1 MPQRQTKFSETWLSS
16 VDSNGQRIG
25 EWCRKG
31 QNEYQA
37 YCQFC
42 DVQVKCDNAGKTQLL
57 QHSKQKKH
65 IDAIKPSVDKK
76 QKKLVAFSKQSGESS
91 ACSSQSLGLITPG
104 DSMNA
109 EIFWLAKVSV
119 SNLNLQSVDNIGDL
133 FRAMFPD
140 SKIAANFKLSHTS
153 ASYMIA
159 DGMSKYFTQLIVKDL
174 VKSKLPF
181 CIHFDETTS
190 TQVKKQMDLTLR
202 YWSPTHEEV
211 WITYYTSLFFG
222 HAEGE
227 KVAVK
232 MYEQLVS
239 DGIPVAQLVTL
250 VRDGPNV
257 NKTMFRKMD
266 ELIRHDNPEFTV
278 LVDLGSCSIHT
289 IHNAFGKGL
298 EKCGKEI
305 EQLCMDLHAL
315 FKYSA
320 ARREDFREVQI
331 EMDLDLTNFL
341 QHTVVR
347 WLSIGPAVKRILEQ
361 WEAVTQFV
369 TDLAKDPKKLPRS
382 INFKRVHMML
392 YAKEKMVTRVLL
404 EFLNDVIPIFEQF
417 LLLFQRASPVIHIM
431 YDSMCDILVRLLRRF
446 MKGQAVEKRYGSD
459 ITSIECQDVKHQ
471 LPDKSIVIGK
481 GAREALVKLTS
492 EQQRQALLG
501 IRSFMCTTATELQQ
515 KLPLKN
521 ELLRQLGCTN
531 PNIERLT
538 AVLQPEI
545 STSEVIDEWKL
556 FQVDNELSDYNQQE
570 RIEKYWNAVFQLQS
584 SDGQLRYKLLP
595 AVIKSALTLGQT
607 NAESECSLSVNA
619 AIVTRERT
627 LLSENTIIGLRV
639 VKEAVRFFDPVSNQP
654 EKIAITDDLRRFVR
668 NAHAAYKERL
678 ERMKR
683 KKDEVQRMKEISEKA
698 KKEKERLLEKKKSL
712 ELTEDNLN
720 EQEEKARQKLSV
732 ADELLKDATSKL
744 DSALASKPI
753 NTNSITATKM
763 MLETASV
770 KREEAMDEL
779 DEIRK
784 RRKSLDKSTHKPL
797 DQALPSKETSK
808 SKRKLESEEKSQKK
822 LKK

>member
-1 MPQRQTKFSETWLSS
+1 
-16 VDSNGQRIG
+16 
-25 EWCRKG
+25 
-31 QNEYQA
+31 
-37 YCQFC
+37 
-42 DVQVKCDNAGKTQLL
+42 
-57 QHSKQKKH
+57 
-65 IDAIKPSVDKK
+65 
-76 QKKLVAFSKQSGESS
+76 
-91 ACSSQSLGLITPG
+91 
-104 DSMNA
+104 
-109 EIFWLAKVSV
+109 
-119 SNLNLQSVDNIGDL
+119 
-133 FRAMFPD
+133 
-140 SKIAANFKLSHTS
+140 
-153 ASYMIA
+153 
-159 DGMSKYFTQLIVKDL
+159 
-174 VKSKLPF
+174 
-181 CIHFDETTS
+181 
-190 TQVKKQMDLTLR
+190 
-202 YWSPTHEEV
+202 
-211 WITYYTSLFFG
+211 
-222 HAEGE
+222 
-227 KVAVK
+227 
-232 MYEQLVS
+232 
-239 DGIPVAQLVTL
+239 
-250 VRDGPNV
+250 
-257 NKTMFRKMD
+257 MD
-266 ELIRHDNPEFTV
+266 ELIGCDNPEFTG

-320 ARREDFREVQI
+320 ARHEDFREVQI
-331 EMDLDLTNFL
+331 EMDLDLTSFL

-382 INFKRVHMML
+382 INFKRAHMML
-392 YAKEKMVTRVLL
+392 NTKIKMVTRVLL
-404 EFLNDVIPIFEQF
+404 EFLNDVIPVFEQF

-431 YDSMCDILVRLLRRF
+431 YNSMCDILVRLLRRF

-459 ITSIECQDVKHQ
+459 LTSIECQDVQLQ

-501 IRSFMCTTATELQQ
+501 ICSFMCTTATELQQ

-531 PNIERLT
+531 PLKSKKKSTVSSIERLT
-538 AVLQPEI
+538 TVLQPAI

-556 FQVDNELSDYNQQE
+556 FQVDNELPDNNQQE

-595 AVIKSALTLGQT
+595 AVIKSALTVGQT
-607 NAESECSLSVNA
+607 NAESERSLSVNA

-627 LLSENTIIGLRV
+627 LLSENTIIGLLCCRRSCKV
-639 VKEAVRFFDPVSNQP
+639 FDPVSNQP
-654 EKIAITDDLRRFVR
+654 EKIVITDDLRRFVR
-668 NAHAAYKERL
+668 NVHAAYKEGL
-678 ERMKR
+678 EREREDEEKKR
-683 KKDEVQRMKEISEKA
+683 QEVQRMKEISEKA
-698 KKEKERLLEKKKSL
+698 KKENERRLLEKKKSL

-732 ADELLKDATSKL
+732 ADEPLKDATPKL
-744 DSALASKPI
+744 DSTLASKPI
-753 NTNSITATKM
+753 NTNSITAAKM

-784 RRKSLDKSTHKPL
+784 RRKSLDKSTHKLL

>member
-1 MPQRQTKFSETWLSS
+1 M
-16 VDSNGQRIG
+16 
-25 EWCRKG
+25 
-31 QNEYQA
+31 
-37 YCQFC
+37 
-42 DVQVKCDNAGKTQLL
+42 
-57 QHSKQKKH
+57 
-65 IDAIKPSVDKK
+65 
-76 QKKLVAFSKQSGESS
+76 
-91 ACSSQSLGLITPG
+91 
-104 DSMNA
+104 
-109 EIFWLAKVSV
+109 
-119 SNLNLQSVDNIGDL
+119 
-133 FRAMFPD
+133 
-140 SKIAANFKLSHTS
+140 
-153 ASYMIA
+153 
-159 DGMSKYFTQLIVKDL
+159 
-174 VKSKLPF
+174 
-181 CIHFDETTS
+181 
-190 TQVKKQMDLTLR
+190 
-202 YWSPTHEEV
+202 
-211 WITYYTSLFFG
+211 
-222 HAEGE
+222 
-227 KVAVK
+227 
-232 MYEQLVS
+232 
-239 DGIPVAQLVTL
+239 
-250 VRDGPNV
+250 
-257 NKTMFRKMD
+257 
-266 ELIRHDNPEFTV
+266 
-278 LVDLGSCSIHT
+278 
-289 IHNAFGKGL
+289 
-298 EKCGKEI
+298 
-305 EQLCMDLHAL
+305 
-315 FKYSA
+315 
-320 ARREDFREVQI
+320 
-331 EMDLDLTNFL
+331 
-341 QHTVVR
+341 
-347 WLSIGPAVKRILEQ
+347 SIGPAVKGILEQ

-392 YAKEKMVTRVLL
+392 NAKEKMVTRVLL
-404 EFLNDVIPIFEQF
+404 EFLNDVIPVFEQF

-431 YDSMCDILVRLLRRF
+431 YDSICDILVRLLRRF

-459 ITSIECQDVKHQ
+459 LTSIECQDVKLQ

-501 IRSFMCTTATELQQ
+501 ICSFMCTTATELQQ

-531 PNIERLT
+531 LLKRKKESAVSSIERLT
-538 AVLQPEI
+538 TVLQPAI

-595 AVIKSALTLGQT
+595 AVIKSALTLGKT
-607 NAESECSLSVNA
+607 NAESERSLSVNA

-678 ERMKR
+678 EREREDEEKKR
-683 KKDEVQRMKEISEKA
+683 QEVQRMKEISEK
-698 KKEKERLLEKKKSL
+698 ERLLEKKSL

-753 NTNSITATKM
+753 NTNSITAAKM

-784 RRKSLDKSTHKPL
+784 RRKSLDKSTHKLL

>member
-65 IDAIKPSVDKK
+65 IDAIKHSVDKK

-119 SNLNLQSVDNIGDL
+119 SNLSLRSVDNIGDL

-140 SKIAANFKLSHTS
+140 SKIAANFKLSRTS

-239 DGIPVAQLVTL
+239 DGIPVAKLVTL

-257 NKTMFRKMD
+257 NKTIFRKMD
-266 ELIRHDNPEFTV
+266 ELIRHDNPEFTG

-392 YAKEKMVTRVLL
+392 NAKEKMVTRVLL
-404 EFLNDVIPIFEQF
+404 EFLNDVIPVFEQF

-459 ITSIECQDVKHQ
+459 LTSIECQDVKLQ

-531 PNIERLT
+531 PLKRKKESTVSSIERLT
-538 AVLQPEI
+538 TVLQPAI

-556 FQVDNELSDYNQQE
+556 FQVDNELPDYNQQE

-607 NAESECSLSVNA
+607 NAESERSLSVNA

-627 LLSENTIIGLRV
+627 LLSENTIIGL
-639 VKEAVRFFDPVSNQP
+639 
-654 EKIAITDDLRRFVR
+654 
-668 NAHAAYKERL
+668 
-678 ERMKR
+678 
-683 KKDEVQRMKEISEKA
+683 
-698 KKEKERLLEKKKSL
+698 
-712 ELTEDNLN
+712 
-720 EQEEKARQKLSV
+720 
-732 ADELLKDATSKL
+732 
-744 DSALASKPI
+744 
-753 NTNSITATKM
+753 
-763 MLETASV
+763 
-770 KREEAMDEL
+770 
-779 DEIRK
+779 
-784 RRKSLDKSTHKPL
+784 
-797 DQALPSKETSK
+797 
-808 SKRKLESEEKSQKK
+808 
-822 LKK
+822 

>member
-65 IDAIKPSVDKK
+65 IDAIKHSVDKK

-104 DSMNA
+104 NSMNA
-109 EIFWLAKVSV
+109 EIFLLAKMSV
-119 SNLNLQSVDNIGDL
+119 SNLSLRSVDNIGDL

-140 SKIAANFKLSHTS
+140 SKIAANFKLSGTS

-174 VKSKLPF
+174 V
-181 CIHFDETTS
+181 
-190 TQVKKQMDLTLR
+190 
-202 YWSPTHEEV
+202 
-211 WITYYTSLFFG
+211 
-222 HAEGE
+222 
-227 KVAVK
+227 
-232 MYEQLVS
+232 
-239 DGIPVAQLVTL
+239 
-250 VRDGPNV
+250 
-257 NKTMFRKMD
+257 
-266 ELIRHDNPEFTV
+266 
-278 LVDLGSCSIHT
+278 
-289 IHNAFGKGL
+289 
-298 EKCGKEI
+298 
-305 EQLCMDLHAL
+305 
-315 FKYSA
+315 
-320 ARREDFREVQI
+320 
-331 EMDLDLTNFL
+331 
-341 QHTVVR
+341 
-347 WLSIGPAVKRILEQ
+347 
-361 WEAVTQFV
+361 
-369 TDLAKDPKKLPRS
+369 
-382 INFKRVHMML
+382 
-392 YAKEKMVTRVLL
+392 
-404 EFLNDVIPIFEQF
+404 NDVIPVFEQF

-459 ITSIECQDVKHQ
+459 LTSIECQDVKLQ

-501 IRSFMCTTATELQQ
+501 ICSFMCTTATELQQ

-531 PNIERLT
+531 PLKWKKESTVSSIERLT
-538 AVLQPEI
+538 TVLQPAI
-545 STSEVIDEWKL
+545 STSEVIDEWKF
-556 FQVDNELSDYNQQE
+556 FQVDNELPDYNQQE

-584 SDGQLRYKLLP
+584 SDRQLRYKLLP

-627 LLSENTIIGLRV
+627 LLSENTIIGLHV

-678 ERMKR
+678 EREREDEEKKR
-683 KKDEVQRMKEISEKA
+683 QEVQRMKEISEKA

-753 NTNSITATKM
+753 NTNSITAAKM

-784 RRKSLDKSTHKPL
+784 RRKSLDKSTHKLL
-797 DQALPSKETSK
+797 DQALPSKETLK
-808 SKRKLESEEKSQKK
+808 AKENLKVKRSLRRN
-822 LKK
+822 